1 MDTFTQADGA
11 ALPTLDFDEFQKLYT
26 SLGRRADQKL
36 ATLVASFIQS
46 TTDLLAEARE
56 ALAVGDRETLH
67 RAAHTLKATAAM
79 MGAPALSGLARDLE
93 WATKERIPADAT
105 EGLARVA
112 AEHGRARAALIAAQQ
127 ELLAT
132 LASNPQSGYTEM
144 G

>member
-46 TTDLLAEARE
+46 ATDLLAEARE

-93 WATKERIPADAT
+93 WATKERLPPTAVDELTRVEAECLRVCTALAAVQREVLTRCDSHEQGGIP
-105 EGLARVA
+105 
-112 AEHGRARAALIAAQQ
+112 Q
-127 ELLAT
+127 
-132 LASNPQSGYTEM
+132 
-144 G
+144 